1 MTGPQL
7 KGREAGRALLY
18 KHQALESPFHI
29 RLLHLLPGE
38 TGEQIKMQISHALL
52 RESSEPTSIRLTRA
66 QLQQT
71 LPPNWEV
78 EETIEGRFIFMYE
91 PDSDGSSVGTASRQ
105 EEDMSSNGE
114 SARHHTWTHPDTTI
128 DPASYELPSSP
139 ELCSGLEFE
148 ALSYVW
154 GTQHA
159 PEIAVVESATRE
171 PMGIIELGKN
181 LVSALH
187 HLRYKDKAR
196 ALWVDAICINQNDDI
211 EKSAQVLRMSNIFHY
226 CSRVI
231 AWLGPEGKD
240 TTQAFSALAHIGA
253 QVERTTNGF
262 LTSSPDA
269 EESAWYDSSVNI
281 PFPDDIWL
289 AIGRLAKRH
298 WFRRLW
304 TVQEAIVANRFSIV
318 QSGHATIPW
327 PLFRRGI
334 LCLLEKDHVPES
346 RLYISQLTSTVKYSI
361 GAPLAHILDLYQIR
375 ECLDL
380 HDKIYALLA
389 VLPPKFVA
397 AITPDYEQPVE
408 ELYKSAFLAHI
419 NTLQRWELR
428 GCPRDPSQR
437 TCPSWVPDLSQYDP
451 FGRKVEHHFASGC
464 SSLHFEY
471 QAPDIFKVIGVRFD
485 TVKSVSEKTF
495 DHWDDGRRALET
507 IRSWEPPGLLTES
520 YPGGGS
526 LLDAFAT
533 TLVQDGTRERHPTEG
548 SSLEYIKERC
558 RTEFLSTASTPIS
571 ELGRQ
576 DMTEYA
582 IWTRCKG
589 RSMVTTNTG
598 SIGMASTL
606 ARPGE
611 SKILIHPSYDSIL
624 TLAGDVI
631 CVLLGCDFPV
641 LLRPSENNT
650 WKFISDCY
658 VWDLEA
664 SQGLLGPLP
673 SPWQAHLLYH
683 PVYEHGTYNRYF
695 NPDTG
700 ELTAEDPRLGPL
712 EGWQRI
718 PLEELGRDLTGDDP
732 EVYDFFSNTEDGRV
746 VNSDPRLEP
755 EALKGLGVDLE
766 TFVLT

>member
-1 MTGPQL
+1 MTGSQL
-7 KGREAGRALLY
+7 KRREADQALLY
-18 KHQALESPFHI
+18 KHQALESPLHI
-29 RLLHLLPGE
+29 RLIHLLPGE
-38 TGEQIKMQISHALL
+38 TGEQLRMQISHALL
-52 RESSEPTSIRLTRA
+52 REPSKPTSIRLTRA

-71 LPPNWEV
+71 LPPSWEV

-91 PDSDGSSVGTASRQ
+91 PESAPGERASGTGIGNRPKNDGSSVDTASDQ
-105 EEDMSSNGE
+105 EEVISSNGE
-114 SARHHTWTHPDTTI
+114 SVRHHTWTHPDATI
-128 DPASYELPSSP
+128 DPALYELPSNP
-139 ELCSGLEFE
+139 ELGSGLEFE

-154 GTQHA
+154 GTQND
-159 PEIAVVESATRE
+159 PEIAVVESEKRE
-171 PMGIIELGKN
+171 PMDSIELGKN
-181 LVSALH
+181 LASALH
-187 HLRYKDKAR
+187 HLRYKDKTR
-196 ALWVDAICINQNDDI
+196 SLWVDAICINQNDDK
-211 EKSAQVLRMSNIFHY
+211 EKSAQVLRMSSIFRD

-231 AWLGPEGKD
+231 AWLGPEDED
-240 TTQAFSALAHIGA
+240 TTPAFSALAHIGA

-262 LTSSPDA
+262 LCSSPDA
-269 EESAWYDSSVNI
+269 EESGWYDSSVNI
-281 PFPDDIWL
+281 PFSDNIWL
-289 AIGRLAKRH
+289 AIGRVAERH

-304 TVQEAIVANRFSIV
+304 TAQEAIMANRFSII

-346 RLYISQLTSTVKYSI
+346 RVLISQLTSTVNYSI
-361 GAPLAHILDLYQIR
+361 RAPLAHILDLYQIR

-389 VLPPKFVA
+389 LLPPKFVA

-408 ELYKSAFLAHI
+408 ELYKSTFLAHI

-437 TCPSWVPDLSQYDP
+437 ICPSWVPDLSQYDP
-451 FGRKVEHHFASGC
+451 YGRKVKYHFASGC

-485 TVKSVSEKTF
+485 TVKSVSKKTF
-495 DHWDDGRRALET
+495 DHWDDGQTALQT
-507 IRSWEPPGLLTES
+507 IRSWEPPGILTES

-526 LLDAFAT
+526 LLDAFAVS
-533 TLVQDGTRERHPTEG
+533 LIQGSRRELHVNEG
-548 SSLEYIKERC
+548 NTLEYIKERC

-576 DMTEYA
+576 DMTEYL

-589 RSMVTTNTG
+589 RSMVTTNRG
-598 SIGMASTL
+598 SIGVASPL
-606 ARPGE
+606 ARP
-611 SKILIHPSYDSIL
+611 
-624 TLAGDVI
+624 GDVI

-641 LLRPSENNT
+641 LLRPSEDNT

-673 SPWQAHLLYH
+673 SPWQVHLLYH

-700 ELTAEDPRLGPL
+700 ELTAEDPRLRPL

-732 EVYDFFSNTEDGRV
+732 EVYDFFRNTEDGRV

-755 EALKGLGVDLE
+755 EALKGLVVGLE